1 MIIDAHNHPDWHG
14 HDVEKFIE
22 NMDKNEIDVTW
33 LLTWIAPEDEYAGSY
48 GGVLTTMLDN
58 GPVPFERALYY
69 KDKYPDK
76 FVLGYCPDPRDPKAI
91 SKLRAAVNIYGVR
104 LCGELKLRMMYDNPD
119 AIRYFQACGEMG
131 LPVTV
136 HLDYEFDRPEYHPWS
151 NFWYGGGIEAF
162 GRAVAQCPKTIFM
175 GHAPGFWAHISGDD
189 QFDKM
194 PYPEGPVVPGGRLQ
208 ELLDLYNNLYCD
220 ISAGSGCNALARDPE
235 HAVKFINKYQ
245 DRIVYAR
252 DYFDDRHKVFLDSIE
267 LSQDVR
273 DKIFYKNA
281 LKLVPLD

>member
-22 NMDKNEIDVTW
+22 NMDKNQIDVTW

-48 GGVLTTMLDN
+48 GGVLTTMLNN
-58 GPVPFERALYY
+58 GPVPFERALHY
-69 KDKYPDK
+69 KEKYPEK
-76 FVLGYCPDPRDPKAI
+76 FVLGYCPDPRDPQAI
-91 SKLRAAVNIYGVR
+91 AKLKAAVGIYGVKI
-104 LCGELKLRMMYDNPD
+104 CGELKLRMMYDNPD
-119 AIRYFQACGEMG
+119 AIRFFQACGEMG

-136 HLDYEFDRPEYHPWS
+136 HLDYEFDRPENHPWP

-162 GRAVAQCPKTIFM
+162 GRAVAKCPETIFM

-189 QFDKM
+189 QFDKVA
-194 PYPEGPVVPGGRLQ
+194 YPEGPVAPGGELQ
-208 ELLDLYNNLYCD
+208 KLLDRYNNLYCD
-220 ISAGSGCNALARDPE
+220 ISAGSGCNALSRDPE

-267 LSQDVR
+267 LTQEVR